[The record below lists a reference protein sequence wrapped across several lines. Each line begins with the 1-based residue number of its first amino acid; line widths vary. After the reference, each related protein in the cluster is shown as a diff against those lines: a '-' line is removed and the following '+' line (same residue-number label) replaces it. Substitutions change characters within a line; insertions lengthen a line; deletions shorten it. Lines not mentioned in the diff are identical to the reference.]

1 MARFTAQPRRDMKP
15 LAKLLIKTFGSFAEV
30 VHAPETRL
38 QEVDGAGEASITLIQ
53 LIAATPAASPRLR
66 CHTHLLSSWSSVIDY
81 LPDRDG
87 LCRKEQFRLP
97 FLDKRRRGHPP
108 TDSLLLYRHSR
119 RVN

>member
-81 LPDRDG
+81 
-87 LCRKEQFRLP
+87 CRTAMAFAARSSFACRSSTSADADIHQ
-97 FLDKRRRGHPP
+97 P
-108 TDSLLLYRHSR
+108 TRSYCIGI
-119 RVN
+119 VVA